1 MQPSVAICETTGTAV
16 DGLVVWFFSASAQTP
31 DTDQQT
37 EFEMSASHSTD
48 APAATSST
56 SPSSSA
62 VMQTYGRA
70 DLAFVSGEGCW
81 LITEDGTRYLDCA
94 SGIAVNTLGHSHPGL
109 VAALRDQA
117 GKLWHTSNLY
127 RIPGQE
133 RVATR
138 LAELTG
144 LDQVY
149 FCNSGAEA
157 NESAVKIARRTMHER
172 GEPERM
178 TILCATGSF
187 HGRTLGMLAATDKP
201 ANRTGFG
208 PMPDGFE
215 HVAFGNLNA
224 LRDRM
229 GPHVAAVMI
238 EPVQG
243 EGGARDA
250 QDDYLRGVRE
260 AADEFGALVIADEVQ
275 CGIGRTGTLFAYE
288 TSGIRPDIIA
298 VAKGLGGGFPV
309 GAVIATE
316 AVGSAM
322 TPGTHG
328 STFAGNPLAMAVA
341 EVVLDE
347 LGKPGFL
354 EDVRRRAGIMRDA
367 LCGVADRHKGA
378 VVELRGRGFLCGV
391 RLADHLAAGDVVA
404 AMRNE
409 HLLTVPAGENTVR
422 FLPPLVISEQ
432 EIARAVEGFELVLG
446 RMVAAQ
452 NG

>member
-1 MQPSVAICETTGTAV
+1 MN
-16 DGLVVWFFSASAQTP
+16 
-31 DTDQQT
+31 DQQT
-37 EFEMSASHSTD
+37 KDASMAGSQ
-48 APAATSST
+48 
-56 SPSSSA
+56 SA
-62 VMQTYGRA
+62 VMKTYGRA
-70 DLAFVSGEGCW
+70 ELAFVSGEGCW
-81 LITEDGTRYLDCA
+81 LVTDDGSRYLDCA

-109 VAALRDQA
+109 VAALREQA

-133 RVATR
+133 RVAAK
-138 LAELTG
+138 LAALTG

-157 NESAVKIARRTMHER
+157 NESAVKIARRAMHER
-172 GEPERM
+172 GEPDRM

-250 QDDYLRGVRE
+250 QDEYLAGVRA

-309 GAVIATE
+309 GAVIASE
-316 AVGSAM
+316 VVGNAM

-347 LGKPGFL
+347 LGAPGFL
-354 EDVRRRAGIMRDA
+354 EDVRRRAGIMRDSLQA
-367 LCGVADRHKGA
+367 VADRYEGA

-391 RLADHLAAGDVVA
+391 RLADALPAGDAVA
-404 AMRNE
+404 AMREEN
-409 HLLTVPAGENTVR
+409 LLTVPAGENTVR
-422 FLPPLVISEQ
+422 FLPPLVISEE
-432 EIARAVEGFELVLG
+432 EIALAAETFERVLG
-446 RMVAAQ
+446 RMVAA
-452 NG
+452 GDG

>member
-1 MQPSVAICETTGTAV
+1 MN
-16 DGLVVWFFSASAQTP
+16 
-31 DTDQQT
+31 DQQT
-37 EFEMSASHSTD
+37 KDASMAGSQ
-48 APAATSST
+48 
-56 SPSSSA
+56 SA
-62 VMQTYGRA
+62 VMKTYGRA
-70 DLAFVSGEGCW
+70 ELAFASGEGCW
-81 LITEDGTRYLDCA
+81 LVTDDGSRYLDCA

-109 VAALRDQA
+109 VAALREQA

-133 RVATR
+133 RVAAK
-138 LAELTG
+138 LAALTG

-157 NESAVKIARRTMHER
+157 NESAVKIARRAMHER
-172 GEPERM
+172 GEPDRM

-250 QDDYLRGVRE
+250 QDEYLAGVRA

-309 GAVIATE
+309 GAVIASE
-316 AVGSAM
+316 AVGNAM

-347 LGKPGFL
+347 LGAPGFL
-354 EDVRRRAGIMRDA
+354 EDVRRRAGIMRDSLQA
-367 LCGVADRHKGA
+367 VADRYEGA

-391 RLADHLAAGDVVA
+391 RLADALPAGDAVA
-404 AMRNE
+404 AMREEN
-409 HLLTVPAGENTVR
+409 LLTVPAGENTVR
-422 FLPPLVISEQ
+422 FLPPLVISEE
-432 EIARAVEGFELVLG
+432 EIAVAAETFERVLG
-446 RMVAAQ
+446 RMVAA
-452 NG
+452 GDG

>member
-1 MQPSVAICETTGTAV
+1 MN
-16 DGLVVWFFSASAQTP
+16 
-31 DTDQQT
+31 DQQT
-37 EFEMSASHSTD
+37 KDASMAGSQ
-48 APAATSST
+48 
-56 SPSSSA
+56 SA
-62 VMQTYGRA
+62 VMKTYGRA
-70 DLAFVSGEGCW
+70 ELAFVSGEGCW
-81 LITEDGTRYLDCA
+81 LVTDDGSRYLDCA

-109 VAALRDQA
+109 VAALREQA

-133 RVATR
+133 RVAAK
-138 LAELTG
+138 LAALTD

-157 NESAVKIARRTMHER
+157 NESAVKIARRAMHER
-172 GEPERM
+172 GEPDRM

-250 QDDYLRGVRE
+250 QDEYLAGVRA

-309 GAVIATE
+309 GAVIASE
-316 AVGSAM
+316 AVGNAM

-347 LGKPGFL
+347 LGAPGFL
-354 EDVRRRAGIMRDA
+354 EDVRRRAGIMRDSLQA
-367 LCGVADRHKGA
+367 VADRYEGA

-391 RLADHLAAGDVVA
+391 RLADALPAGDAVA
-404 AMRNE
+404 AMREEN
-409 HLLTVPAGENTVR
+409 LLTVPAGENTVR
-422 FLPPLVISEQ
+422 FLPPLVISEE
-432 EIARAVEGFELVLG
+432 EIALAAETFERVLG
-446 RMVAAQ
+446 RMVAA
-452 NG
+452 GDG

>member
-1 MQPSVAICETTGTAV
+1 MN
-16 DGLVVWFFSASAQTP
+16 
-31 DTDQQT
+31 DQQT
-37 EFEMSASHSTD
+37 KDASMAGSQ
-48 APAATSST
+48 
-56 SPSSSA
+56 SA
-62 VMQTYGRA
+62 VMKTYGRA
-70 DLAFVSGEGCW
+70 ELAFASGEGCW
-81 LITEDGTRYLDCA
+81 LVTDDGSRYLDCA

-109 VAALRDQA
+109 VAALREQA

-133 RVATR
+133 RVAAK
-138 LAELTG
+138 LATLTG

-157 NESAVKIARRTMHER
+157 NESAVKIARRAMHER
-172 GEPERM
+172 GEPDRM

-229 GPHVAAVMI
+229 GPHVAAVMM

-250 QDDYLRGVRE
+250 QDEYLAGVRA

-309 GAVIATE
+309 GAVIASE
-316 AVGSAM
+316 AVGNAM

-347 LGKPGFL
+347 LGAPGFL
-354 EDVRRRAGIMRDA
+354 EDVRRRAGIMRDSLQA
-367 LCGVADRHKGA
+367 VADRCEGA

-391 RLADHLAAGDVVA
+391 RLADALPAGDAVVA
-404 AMRNE
+404 MREEN
-409 HLLTVPAGENTVR
+409 LLTVPAGENTVR
-422 FLPPLVISEQ
+422 FLPPLVISEE
-432 EIARAVEGFELVLG
+432 EIALAAETFERVLG
-446 RMVAAQ
+446 RMAAA
-452 NG
+452 GDG

>member
-1 MQPSVAICETTGTAV
+1 MNDQHTKNASTA
-16 DGLVVWFFSASAQTP
+16 AAQ
-31 DTDQQT
+31 
-37 EFEMSASHSTD
+37 
-48 APAATSST
+48 
-56 SPSSSA
+56 SA
-62 VMQTYGRA
+62 VMKTYGRA
-70 DLAFVSGEGCW
+70 ELAFASGEGCW

-133 RVATR
+133 RVAAR
-138 LAELTG
+138 LAKLTG

-157 NESAVKIARRTMHER
+157 NESAVKIARRAMHER
-172 GEPERM
+172 GEPDRM

-250 QDDYLRGVRE
+250 QDEYLAGVRD

-275 CGIGRTGTLFAYE
+275 SGIGRTGTLFAYE

-309 GAVIATE
+309 GAVITSE
-316 AVGSAM
+316 AVGNAM

-347 LGKPGFL
+347 LGAPGFL
-354 EDVRRRAGIMRDA
+354 EEVRRRAGILRDA
-367 LCGVADRHKGA
+367 LQAVADRHEGA

-391 RLADHLAAGDVVA
+391 RLAEALPAGDAVA
-404 AMRNE
+404 AMRDE

-422 FLPPLVISEQ
+422 FLPPLVISEE
-432 EIARAVEGFELVLG
+432 EIALAVDTFERVLG
-446 RMVAAQ
+446 RMVAA
-452 NG
+452 GDG

>member
-1 MQPSVAICETTGTAV
+1 MC
-16 DGLVVWFFSASAQTP
+16 
-31 DTDQQT
+31 
-37 EFEMSASHSTD
+37 
-48 APAATSST
+48 SS
-56 SPSSSA
+56 
-62 VMQTYGRA
+62 
-70 DLAFVSGEGCW
+70 DL
-81 LITEDGTRYLDCA
+81 
-94 SGIAVNTLGHSHPGL
+94 
-109 VAALRDQA
+109 
-117 GKLWHTSNLY
+117 
-127 RIPGQE
+127 
-133 RVATR
+133 
-138 LAELTG
+138 
-144 LDQVY
+144 
-149 FCNSGAEA
+149 
-157 NESAVKIARRTMHER
+157 
-172 GEPERM
+172 
-178 TILCATGSF
+178 
-187 HGRTLGMLAATDKP
+187 TDKP

-250 QDDYLRGVRE
+250 QDEYLAGVRA

-309 GAVIATE
+309 GAVIASE
-316 AVGSAM
+316 AVGNAM

-347 LGKPGFL
+347 LGAPGFL
-354 EDVRRRAGIMRDA
+354 EDVRRRAGIMRDSLQA
-367 LCGVADRHKGA
+367 VADRYEGA

-391 RLADHLAAGDVVA
+391 RRANALPAGDAVA
-404 AMRNE
+404 AMREEN
-409 HLLTVPAGENTVR
+409 LLTVPAGENTVR
-422 FLPPLVISEQ
+422 FLPPLVISEE
-432 EIARAVEGFELVLG
+432 EIALAAETFERVLG
-446 RMVAAQ
+446 RMVAA
-452 NG
+452 GDG

>member
-1 MQPSVAICETTGTAV
+1 M
-16 DGLVVWFFSASAQTP
+16 
-31 DTDQQT
+31 TDQQT
-37 EFEMSASHSTD
+37 KDASMAGSQ
-48 APAATSST
+48 
-56 SPSSSA
+56 SA
-62 VMQTYGRA
+62 VMKTYGRA
-70 DLAFVSGEGCW
+70 ELAFASGEGCW
-81 LITEDGTRYLDCA
+81 LVTDDGSRYLDCA

-109 VAALRDQA
+109 VAALREQA

-133 RVATR
+133 RVAAK
-138 LAELTG
+138 LAALTG

-157 NESAVKIARRTMHER
+157 NESAVKIARRAMHER
-172 GEPERM
+172 GEPDRM

-250 QDDYLRGVRE
+250 QAEYLAGVRA

-309 GAVIATE
+309 GAVIASE
-316 AVGSAM
+316 AVGNAM

-347 LGKPGFL
+347 LGAPGFL
-354 EDVRRRAGIMRDA
+354 EDVRRRAGIMRDSLQA
-367 LCGVADRHKGA
+367 VADRYEGA

-391 RLADHLAAGDVVA
+391 RLADALPAGDAVA
-404 AMRNE
+404 AMREEN
-409 HLLTVPAGENTVR
+409 LLTVPAGENTVR
-422 FLPPLVISEQ
+422 FLPPLVISEE
-432 EIARAVEGFELVLG
+432 EIALAAETFERVLG
-446 RMVAAQ
+446 RMVAA
-452 NG
+452 GDG

>member
-1 MQPSVAICETTGTAV
+1 MN
-16 DGLVVWFFSASAQTP
+16 
-31 DTDQQT
+31 DQQT
-37 EFEMSASHSTD
+37 KDASMAGSQ
-48 APAATSST
+48 
-56 SPSSSA
+56 SA
-62 VMQTYGRA
+62 VMKTYGRA
-70 DLAFVSGEGCW
+70 ELAFVSGEGCW
-81 LITEDGTRYLDCA
+81 LVTDDGSRYLDCA

-109 VAALRDQA
+109 VAALREQA

-133 RVATR
+133 RVAAK
-138 LAELTG
+138 LAALTG

-157 NESAVKIARRTMHER
+157 NESAVKIARRAMHER
-172 GEPERM
+172 GEPDRM

-250 QDDYLRGVRE
+250 QDEYLAGVRA

-309 GAVIATE
+309 GAVIASE
-316 AVGSAM
+316 AVGNAM

-347 LGKPGFL
+347 LGAPGFL
-354 EDVRRRAGIMRDA
+354 EDVRRRAGIMRDSLQA
-367 LCGVADRHKGA
+367 VADRYEGA
-378 VVELRGRGFLCGV
+378 VVELRGRGFLCGM
-391 RLADHLAAGDVVA
+391 RLADALAAGDAVA
-404 AMRNE
+404 AMREEN
-409 HLLTVPAGENTVR
+409 LLTVPAGENTVR
-422 FLPPLVISEQ
+422 FLPPLVISDE
-432 EIARAVEGFELVLG
+432 EIALASETFERVLG
-446 RMVAAQ
+446 RMVGA
-452 NG
+452 GDG

>member
-1 MQPSVAICETTGTAV
+1 MN
-16 DGLVVWFFSASAQTP
+16 
-31 DTDQQT
+31 DQQT
-37 EFEMSASHSTD
+37 KDASMAGSQ
-48 APAATSST
+48 
-56 SPSSSA
+56 SA
-62 VMQTYGRA
+62 VMKTYGRA
-70 DLAFVSGEGCW
+70 ELAFASGEGCW
-81 LITEDGTRYLDCA
+81 LVTDDGSRYLDCA

-109 VAALRDQA
+109 VAALREQA

-133 RVATR
+133 RVAAK
-138 LAELTG
+138 LAALTG

-157 NESAVKIARRTMHER
+157 NESAVKIARRAMHER
-172 GEPERM
+172 GEPDRM

-250 QDDYLRGVRE
+250 QDEYLAGVRA

-309 GAVIATE
+309 GAVIASE
-316 AVGSAM
+316 AVGNAM

-347 LGKPGFL
+347 LGAPGFL
-354 EDVRRRAGIMRDA
+354 EDVRRRAGIMRDSLQA
-367 LCGVADRHKGA
+367 VADRYEGA

-391 RLADHLAAGDVVA
+391 RLADALPAGDAVA
-404 AMRNE
+404 AMREEN
-409 HLLTVPAGENTVR
+409 LLTVPAGENTVR
-422 FLPPLVISEQ
+422 FLPPLVISEE
-432 EIARAVEGFELVLG
+432 EIALAAETFERVLG
-446 RMVAAQ
+446 RMVAA
-452 NG
+452 GDG

>member
-1 MQPSVAICETTGTAV
+1 MN
-16 DGLVVWFFSASAQTP
+16 
-31 DTDQQT
+31 DQQT
-37 EFEMSASHSTD
+37 KDASMAGSQ
-48 APAATSST
+48 
-56 SPSSSA
+56 SA
-62 VMQTYGRA
+62 VMKTYGRA
-70 DLAFVSGEGCW
+70 ELAFASGEGCW
-81 LITEDGTRYLDCA
+81 LVTDDGSRYLDCA

-109 VAALRDQA
+109 VAALREQA

-133 RVATR
+133 RVAAK
-138 LAELTG
+138 LAALTG

-157 NESAVKIARRTMHER
+157 NESAVKIARRAMHER
-172 GEPERM
+172 GEPDRM

-250 QDDYLRGVRE
+250 QDEYLAGVRA

-309 GAVIATE
+309 GAVIASE
-316 AVGSAM
+316 AVGNAM

-347 LGKPGFL
+347 LGAPGFL
-354 EDVRRRAGIMRDA
+354 EDVRRRAGIMRDSLQA
-367 LCGVADRHKGA
+367 VADRYEGA

-391 RLADHLAAGDVVA
+391 RLADALPAGDAVVA
-404 AMRNE
+404 MREEN
-409 HLLTVPAGENTVR
+409 LLTVLAGENTVR
-422 FLPPLVISEQ
+422 FLPPLVISEE
-432 EIARAVEGFELVLG
+432 EIALAVETFERVLG
-446 RMVAAQ
+446 RMVAA
-452 NG
+452 GDG

>member
-1 MQPSVAICETTGTAV
+1 MN
-16 DGLVVWFFSASAQTP
+16 
-31 DTDQQT
+31 DQQT
-37 EFEMSASHSTD
+37 KDASM
-48 APAATSST
+48 AASQ
-56 SPSSSA
+56 SA
-62 VMQTYGRA
+62 VMKTYGRA
-70 DLAFVSGEGCW
+70 EIAFVSGEGCW
-81 LITEDGTRYLDCA
+81 LVTDDGSRYLDCA

-109 VAALRDQA
+109 VAALREQA

-133 RVATR
+133 RVAAK
-138 LAELTG
+138 LAALTG

-157 NESAVKIARRTMHER
+157 NESAVKIARRAMHER
-172 GEPERM
+172 GEPDRM

-201 ANRTGFG
+201 SNRTGFG

-229 GPHVAAVMI
+229 GPHVAAVMM

-250 QDDYLRGVRE
+250 QDEYLAGVRA

-309 GAVIATE
+309 GAVIASE
-316 AVGSAM
+316 AVGNAM

-347 LGKPGFL
+347 LGAPGFL
-354 EDVRRRAGIMRDA
+354 EDVRRRAGIMRDSLQA
-367 LCGVADRHKGA
+367 VADRYEGA
-378 VVELRGRGFLCGV
+378 VVELRGRGFLCGM
-391 RLADHLAAGDVVA
+391 RLADSLPAGDAVA
-404 AMRNE
+404 AMREEN
-409 HLLTVPAGENTVR
+409 LLTVPAGENTVR
-422 FLPPLVISEQ
+422 FLPPLVISEE
-432 EIARAVEGFELVLG
+432 EIALAAETFERVLG
-446 RMVAAQ
+446 RMVAA
-452 NG
+452 GDG

>member
-1 MQPSVAICETTGTAV
+1 MN
-16 DGLVVWFFSASAQTP
+16 
-31 DTDQQT
+31 DQQT
-37 EFEMSASHSTD
+37 KDASMAGSQ
-48 APAATSST
+48 
-56 SPSSSA
+56 SA
-62 VMQTYGRA
+62 VMKTYGRA
-70 DLAFVSGEGCW
+70 ELAFVSGDGCW
-81 LITEDGTRYLDCA
+81 LVTDDGSRYLDCA

-109 VAALRDQA
+109 VAALREQA

-133 RVATR
+133 RVAAK
-138 LAELTG
+138 LAARTG

-157 NESAVKIARRTMHER
+157 NESAVKIARRAMHER
-172 GEPERM
+172 GEPDRM

-250 QDDYLRGVRE
+250 QDEYLAGVRA

-309 GAVIATE
+309 GAVIASET
-316 AVGSAM
+316 VGNAM

-347 LGKPGFL
+347 LGAPGFL
-354 EDVRRRAGIMRDA
+354 EDVRRRAGIMRDSLQA
-367 LCGVADRHKGA
+367 VADRYEGA

-391 RLADHLAAGDVVA
+391 RLADALPAGDAVA
-404 AMRNE
+404 AMREEN
-409 HLLTVPAGENTVR
+409 LLTVPAGENTVR
-422 FLPPLVISEQ
+422 FLPPLVISEE
-432 EIARAVEGFELVLG
+432 EIALAAETFERVLG
-446 RMVAAQ
+446 RMAAA
-452 NG
+452 GDG

>member
-1 MQPSVAICETTGTAV
+1 MN
-16 DGLVVWFFSASAQTP
+16 
-31 DTDQQT
+31 DQQT
-37 EFEMSASHSTD
+37 KDASM
-48 APAATSST
+48 AGLQ
-56 SPSSSA
+56 SA
-62 VMQTYGRA
+62 VMNTYGRA
-70 DLAFVSGEGCW
+70 ELAFVSGEGCW
-81 LITEDGTRYLDCA
+81 LVTDDGSRYLDCA

-109 VAALRDQA
+109 VAALREQA

-133 RVATR
+133 RVAAK
-138 LAELTG
+138 LAALTG

-157 NESAVKIARRTMHER
+157 NESAVKIARRAMHER
-172 GEPERM
+172 GEPDRM

-229 GPHVAAVMI
+229 GPHVAAVMM

-250 QDDYLRGVRE
+250 QDEYLAGVRA

-309 GAVIATE
+309 GAVIASE
-316 AVGSAM
+316 AVGNAM

-347 LGKPGFL
+347 LGAPGFL
-354 EDVRRRAGIMRDA
+354 EDVRRRAGIMRDSLQA
-367 LCGVADRHKGA
+367 VADRYEGA

-391 RLADHLAAGDVVA
+391 RLADALPAGDAVA
-404 AMRNE
+404 AMREEN
-409 HLLTVPAGENTVR
+409 LLTVPAGENTVR
-422 FLPPLVISEQ
+422 FLPPLVISEE
-432 EIARAVEGFELVLG
+432 EIALAAETFERVLG
-446 RMVAAQ
+446 RMVAA
-452 NG
+452 GDG

>member
-1 MQPSVAICETTGTAV
+1 MN
-16 DGLVVWFFSASAQTP
+16 
-31 DTDQQT
+31 DQQT
-37 EFEMSASHSTD
+37 KDASMAGSQ
-48 APAATSST
+48 
-56 SPSSSA
+56 SA
-62 VMQTYGRA
+62 VMKTYGRA
-70 DLAFVSGEGCW
+70 ELAFVSGEGCW
-81 LITEDGTRYLDCA
+81 LVTDDGSRYLDCA

-109 VAALRDQA
+109 VAALREQA

-133 RVATR
+133 RVAAK
-138 LAELTG
+138 LAALTG

-157 NESAVKIARRTMHER
+157 NESAVKIARRAMHER
-172 GEPERM
+172 GEPDRM

-250 QDDYLRGVRE
+250 QDEYLAGVRA

-309 GAVIATE
+309 GAVIASE
-316 AVGSAM
+316 AVGNAM

-347 LGKPGFL
+347 LGAPGFL
-354 EDVRRRAGIMRDA
+354 EDVRRRAGIMRDS
-367 LCGVADRHKGA
+367 LQTVADRYEGA

-391 RLADHLAAGDVVA
+391 RLADALPAGDAVA
-404 AMRNE
+404 AMREEN
-409 HLLTVPAGENTVR
+409 LLTVPAGENTVR
-422 FLPPLVISEQ
+422 FLPPLVISEE
-432 EIARAVEGFELVLG
+432 EIALAAETFERVLG
-446 RMVAAQ
+446 RMVAA
-452 NG
+452 GDG

>member
-1 MQPSVAICETTGTAV
+1 MN
-16 DGLVVWFFSASAQTP
+16 
-31 DTDQQT
+31 DQQT
-37 EFEMSASHSTD
+37 KDASMAGSQ
-48 APAATSST
+48 
-56 SPSSSA
+56 SA
-62 VMQTYGRA
+62 VMKTYGRA
-70 DLAFVSGEGCW
+70 ELAFVSGEACW
-81 LITEDGTRYLDCA
+81 QVTDDGSRYLDCA

-109 VAALRDQA
+109 VAALREQA

-133 RVATR
+133 RVAVK
-138 LAELTG
+138 LAALTG

-157 NESAVKIARRTMHER
+157 NESAVKIARRAMHER
-172 GEPERM
+172 GEPNRM

-224 LRDRM
+224 LRDWM

-250 QDDYLRGVRE
+250 QDEYLAGVRA

-309 GAVIATE
+309 GAVIASE
-316 AVGSAM
+316 AVGNAM

-347 LGKPGFL
+347 LGAPGFL
-354 EDVRRRAGIMRDA
+354 EDVRRRAGIMRDSLQA
-367 LCGVADRHKGA
+367 VADRYEGA

-391 RLADHLAAGDVVA
+391 RLADALPAGDAVA
-404 AMRNE
+404 AMREEN
-409 HLLTVPAGENTVR
+409 LLTVPAGENTVR
-422 FLPPLVISEQ
+422 FLPPLVISEE
-432 EIARAVEGFELVLG
+432 EIALAAETFERVLD
-446 RMVAAQ
+446 RMVAA
-452 NG
+452 GDG

>member
-1 MQPSVAICETTGTAV
+1 MN
-16 DGLVVWFFSASAQTP
+16 
-31 DTDQQT
+31 DQQT
-37 EFEMSASHSTD
+37 KDASMAGSQ
-48 APAATSST
+48 
-56 SPSSSA
+56 SA
-62 VMQTYGRA
+62 VMKTYGRA
-70 DLAFVSGEGCW
+70 ELAFVSGEGCW
-81 LITEDGTRYLDCA
+81 LVTDDGSRYLDCA

-109 VAALRDQA
+109 VAALREQA

-133 RVATR
+133 RVAAK
-138 LAELTG
+138 LAALTG

-157 NESAVKIARRTMHER
+157 NESAVKIARRSMHER
-172 GEPERM
+172 GEPDRM

-250 QDDYLRGVRE
+250 QDEYLAGVRA

-309 GAVIATE
+309 GAVIASE
-316 AVGSAM
+316 AVGNAM

-347 LGKPGFL
+347 LGAPGFL
-354 EDVRRRAGIMRDA
+354 EDVRRRAGIMRDSLQA
-367 LCGVADRHKGA
+367 VADRYEGA

-391 RLADHLAAGDVVA
+391 RLADALPAGDAVA
-404 AMRNE
+404 AMREEN
-409 HLLTVPAGENTVR
+409 LLTVPAGENTVR
-422 FLPPLVISEQ
+422 FLPPLVISEE
-432 EIARAVEGFELVLG
+432 EIALAAETFERVLG
-446 RMVAAQ
+446 RMVAA
-452 NG
+452 GDG

>member
-1 MQPSVAICETTGTAV
+1 MN
-16 DGLVVWFFSASAQTP
+16 
-31 DTDQQT
+31 DQQT
-37 EFEMSASHSTD
+37 KDASMAGSQ
-48 APAATSST
+48 
-56 SPSSSA
+56 SA
-62 VMQTYGRA
+62 VMKTYGRA
-70 DLAFVSGEGCW
+70 ELAFVSGDGCW
-81 LITEDGTRYLDCA
+81 LVTDDGSRYLDCA

-109 VAALRDQA
+109 VAALREQA

-133 RVATR
+133 RVAAK
-138 LAELTG
+138 LAALTG

-157 NESAVKIARRTMHER
+157 NESAVKIARRAMHAR
-172 GEPERM
+172 GELDRM

-250 QDDYLRGVRE
+250 QDEYLAGVRA

-309 GAVIATE
+309 GAVIASE
-316 AVGSAM
+316 AVGNAM

-347 LGKPGFL
+347 LGAPGFL
-354 EDVRRRAGIMRDA
+354 EDVRRRAGIMRDSLQA
-367 LCGVADRHKGA
+367 VADRYEGA

-391 RLADHLAAGDVVA
+391 RLADALPSGDAVA
-404 AMRNE
+404 AMREEN
-409 HLLTVPAGENTVR
+409 LLTVPAGENTVR
-422 FLPPLVISEQ
+422 FLPPLVISEE
-432 EIARAVEGFELVLG
+432 EIALAAETFERVLG
-446 RMVAAQ
+446 RMVAA
-452 NG
+452 GDG

>member
-1 MQPSVAICETTGTAV
+1 MN
-16 DGLVVWFFSASAQTP
+16 
-31 DTDQQT
+31 DQQT
-37 EFEMSASHSTD
+37 KDASMAGSQ
-48 APAATSST
+48 
-56 SPSSSA
+56 SA
-62 VMQTYGRA
+62 VMKTYGRA
-70 DLAFVSGEGCW
+70 ELAFVSGEGCW
-81 LITEDGTRYLDCA
+81 LVTDDGSRYLDCA

-109 VAALRDQA
+109 VAALREQA

-133 RVATR
+133 RVAAK
-138 LAELTG
+138 LAALTG

-157 NESAVKIARRTMHER
+157 NESAVKIARRAMHER
-172 GEPERM
+172 GEPDRM

-229 GPHVAAVMI
+229 GLHVAAVMI

-250 QDDYLRGVRE
+250 QDEYLAGIRA

-309 GAVIATE
+309 GAVIASE
-316 AVGSAM
+316 AVGNAM

-347 LGKPGFL
+347 LGAPGFL
-354 EDVRRRAGIMRDA
+354 EDVRRRAGIMRDSLQA
-367 LCGVADRHKGA
+367 VADRYEGA

-391 RLADHLAAGDVVA
+391 RLADALPAGDAVA
-404 AMRNE
+404 AMREEN
-409 HLLTVPAGENTVR
+409 LLTVPAGENTVR
-422 FLPPLVISEQ
+422 FLPPLVISEE
-432 EIARAVEGFELVLG
+432 EIALAAETFERVLG
-446 RMVAAQ
+446 RMVAA
-452 NG
+452 GDG

>member
-1 MQPSVAICETTGTAV
+1 MNDQHTKNASTA
-16 DGLVVWFFSASAQTP
+16 AAQ
-31 DTDQQT
+31 
-37 EFEMSASHSTD
+37 
-48 APAATSST
+48 
-56 SPSSSA
+56 SA
-62 VMQTYGRA
+62 VMKTYGRA
-70 DLAFVSGEGCW
+70 ELAFASGEGCW

-133 RVATR
+133 RVAAR

-157 NESAVKIARRTMHER
+157 NESAVKIARRAMHER
-172 GEPERM
+172 GEPDRM
-178 TILCATGSF
+178 TILCTTGSF

-250 QDDYLRGVRE
+250 QDEYLAGVRD

-275 CGIGRTGTLFAYE
+275 SGIGRTGTLFAYE

-309 GAVIATE
+309 GAVITSE
-316 AVGSAM
+316 AVGNAM

-347 LGKPGFL
+347 LGAPGFL
-354 EDVRRRAGIMRDA
+354 EDVRRRAGILRDA
-367 LCGVADRHKGA
+367 LQAVADRHEGA

-391 RLADHLAAGDVVA
+391 RLAEALPAGDAVA
-404 AMRNE
+404 AMRDE

-422 FLPPLVISEQ
+422 FLPPLVISEE
-432 EIARAVEGFELVLG
+432 EIALAVDTFERVLG
-446 RMVAAQ
+446 RMVAA
-452 NG
+452 GDG

>member
-1 MQPSVAICETTGTAV
+1 
-16 DGLVVWFFSASAQTP
+16 
-31 DTDQQT
+31 
-37 EFEMSASHSTD
+37 MSASHSTD
-48 APAATSST
+48 APAATPST

-81 LITEDGTRYLDCA
+81 LITENGTRYLDCA

-157 NESAVKIARRTMHER
+157 NESAVKIARRAMHER

-215 HVAFGNLNA
+215 HVTFGNLNA

-250 QDDYLRGVRE
+250 QDDYLRGVRA

-309 GAVIATE
+309 GAVIATGQ
-316 AVGSAM
+316 VGSAM

-367 LCGVADRHKGA
+367 LSSVADRHKGA

-391 RLADHLAAGDVVA
+391 RLADHLPAGDVVK
-404 AMRNE
+404 AMRDE

-422 FLPPLVISEQ
+422 FLPPLVISED
-432 EIARAVEGFELVLG
+432 EIATAVEGFELVLG
-446 RMVAAQ
+446 RMITAQ
-452 NG
+452 DR

>member
-1 MQPSVAICETTGTAV
+1 MN
-16 DGLVVWFFSASAQTP
+16 
-31 DTDQQT
+31 DQQT
-37 EFEMSASHSTD
+37 KDASMAGSQ
-48 APAATSST
+48 
-56 SPSSSA
+56 SA
-62 VMQTYGRA
+62 VMKTYGRA
-70 DLAFVSGEGCW
+70 ELAFASGEGCW
-81 LITEDGTRYLDCA
+81 LVTDDGSRYLDCA

-109 VAALRDQA
+109 VAALREQA

-133 RVATR
+133 RVAAK
-138 LAELTG
+138 LAALTG

-157 NESAVKIARRTMHER
+157 NESAVKIARRAMHER
-172 GEPERM
+172 GEPDRM

-250 QDDYLRGVRE
+250 QDEYLAGVRA
-260 AADEFGALVIADEVQ
+260 AADELGALVIADEVQ

-309 GAVIATE
+309 GAVIASE
-316 AVGSAM
+316 AVGNAM

-347 LGKPGFL
+347 LGAPGFL
-354 EDVRRRAGIMRDA
+354 EDVRRRAGIMRDSLQA
-367 LCGVADRHKGA
+367 VADRYEGA

-391 RLADHLAAGDVVA
+391 RLADALPAGDAVA
-404 AMRNE
+404 AMREEN
-409 HLLTVPAGENTVR
+409 LLTVPAGENTVR
-422 FLPPLVISEQ
+422 FLPPLVISEE
-432 EIARAVEGFELVLG
+432 EIALAAETFERVLG
-446 RMVAAQ
+446 RMVAA
-452 NG
+452 GDG

>member
-1 MQPSVAICETTGTAV
+1 MN
-16 DGLVVWFFSASAQTP
+16 
-31 DTDQQT
+31 DQQT
-37 EFEMSASHSTD
+37 KDASM
-48 APAATSST
+48 AASQ
-56 SPSSSA
+56 SA
-62 VMQTYGRA
+62 VMKTYGRA
-70 DLAFVSGEGCW
+70 ELAFVSGDGCW
-81 LITEDGTRYLDCA
+81 LVTDDGSRYLDCA

-109 VAALRDQA
+109 VAALREQA

-133 RVATR
+133 RVAAK
-138 LAELTG
+138 LAALTG

-157 NESAVKIARRTMHER
+157 NESAVKIARRAMHER
-172 GEPERM
+172 GEPDRM

-250 QDDYLRGVRE
+250 QDEYLAGVRA

-309 GAVIATE
+309 GA
-316 AVGSAM
+316 
-322 TPGTHG
+322 
-328 STFAGNPLAMAVA
+328 
-341 EVVLDE
+341 
-347 LGKPGFL
+347 
-354 EDVRRRAGIMRDA
+354 
-367 LCGVADRHKGA
+367 
-378 VVELRGRGFLCGV
+378 
-391 RLADHLAAGDVVA
+391 
-404 AMRNE
+404 
-409 HLLTVPAGENTVR
+409 
-422 FLPPLVISEQ
+422 
-432 EIARAVEGFELVLG
+432 
-446 RMVAAQ
+446 
-452 NG
+452 

>member
-1 MQPSVAICETTGTAV
+1 MN
-16 DGLVVWFFSASAQTP
+16 
-31 DTDQQT
+31 DQQT
-37 EFEMSASHSTD
+37 KDASM
-48 APAATSST
+48 AGLQ
-56 SPSSSA
+56 SA
-62 VMQTYGRA
+62 VMNTYGRA
-70 DLAFVSGEGCW
+70 ELAFVSGEGCW
-81 LITEDGTRYLDCA
+81 LVTDDGSRYLDCA

-109 VAALRDQA
+109 VAALREQA

-133 RVATR
+133 RVAEK
-138 LAELTG
+138 LAALTG

-157 NESAVKIARRTMHER
+157 NESAVKIARRAMHER
-172 GEPERM
+172 GEPDRM

-250 QDDYLRGVRE
+250 QDEYLAGVRA

-309 GAVIATE
+309 GAVIASE
-316 AVGSAM
+316 AVGNAM

-347 LGKPGFL
+347 LGAPGFL
-354 EDVRRRAGIMRDA
+354 EDVRRRAGIMRDSLQA
-367 LCGVADRHKGA
+367 VADRYEGA

-391 RLADHLAAGDVVA
+391 RLADALPAGDAVA
-404 AMRNE
+404 AMREEN
-409 HLLTVPAGENTVR
+409 LLTVPAGENTVR
-422 FLPPLVISEQ
+422 FLPPLVISEE
-432 EIARAVEGFELVLG
+432 EIALAAETFERVLG
-446 RMVAAQ
+446 RMVAA
-452 NG
+452 GDG

>member
-1 MQPSVAICETTGTAV
+1 MN
-16 DGLVVWFFSASAQTP
+16 
-31 DTDQQT
+31 DQQT
-37 EFEMSASHSTD
+37 KDASMAGSQ
-48 APAATSST
+48 
-56 SPSSSA
+56 SA
-62 VMQTYGRA
+62 VMKTYGRA
-70 DLAFVSGEGCW
+70 ELAFVSGDGCW
-81 LITEDGTRYLDCA
+81 LFTDDGSRYLDCA

-109 VAALRDQA
+109 VAALREQA

-133 RVATR
+133 RVAAK
-138 LAELTG
+138 LAALTG

-157 NESAVKIARRTMHER
+157 NESAVKIARRAMHER
-172 GEPERM
+172 GEPDRM

-250 QDDYLRGVRE
+250 QDEYLAGVRA

-309 GAVIATE
+309 GAVIASE
-316 AVGSAM
+316 AVGNAM

-347 LGKPGFL
+347 LGAPGFL
-354 EDVRRRAGIMRDA
+354 EDVRRRAGIMRDSLQA
-367 LCGVADRHKGA
+367 VADRYEGA

-391 RLADHLAAGDVVA
+391 RLADALPAGDAVA
-404 AMRNE
+404 AMREEN
-409 HLLTVPAGENTVR
+409 LLTVPAGENTVR
-422 FLPPLVISEQ
+422 FLPPLVISEE
-432 EIARAVEGFELVLG
+432 EIALAAETFERVLG
-446 RMVAAQ
+446 RMVAA
-452 NG
+452 GDG